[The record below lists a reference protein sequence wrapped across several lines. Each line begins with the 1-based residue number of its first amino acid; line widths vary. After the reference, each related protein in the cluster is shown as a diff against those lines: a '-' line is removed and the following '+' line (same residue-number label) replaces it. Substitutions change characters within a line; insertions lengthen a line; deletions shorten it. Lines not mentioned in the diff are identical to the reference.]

1 MRKRSVIRDTIKM
14 TAVQFVLE
22 CLALWFQSWMTR
34 RVGAETVGILALAGS
49 FFQLAAMAAGGNA
62 MLCASRFVSEEL
74 GRTGGCPA
82 RVLRYGLCFCLMLA
96 VPVSTAVYWFA
107 PELSRQFL

>member
-74 GRTGGCPA
+74 GAPAAVRHGCCA
-82 RVLRYGLCFCLMLA
+82 TDFV
-96 VPVSTAVYWFA
+96 FA
-107 PELSRQFL
+107 

>member
-49 FFQLAAMAAGGNA
+49 FFQLAAEMPCSA
-62 MLCASRFVSEEL
+62 
-74 GRTGGCPA
+74 PA
-82 RVLRYGLCFCLMLA
+82 GLCRRNWGAPA
-96 VPVSTAVYWFA
+96 VVRHGCCATDFVFA
-107 PELSRQFL
+107 